1 MRTHFA
7 ETGTSLLV
15 LLSNGQV
22 EHCHYLPPND
32 IWVPLTRISEV
43 PSAIQ
48 PPLAGS
54 QRCPWTL
61 RFPFF
66 HHYVTQ
72 MCEQPGVSKCWEA
85 RGAGVQC
92 WHRKT
97 SRAGG
102 DICSVPHTCQFEPL
116 VLENLCPL
124 AGIHITCQ
132 QAPRYLHRHR
142 STQPGEQN
150 IHKPQHTA
158 TDENEQKLQANANL

>member
-1 MRTHFA
+1 MQTHFA
-7 ETGTSLLV
+7 EIGTSLPV

-22 EHCHYLPPND
+22 ERCHYLPPND
-32 IWVPLTRISEV
+32 IWVPLTRISKV

-61 RFPFF
+61 GFPFF
-66 HHYVTQ
+66 HYYLTQ
-72 MCEQPGVSKCWEA
+72 TCEQPGASKRLEA
-85 RGAGVQC
+85 RGARVQR

-102 DICSVPHTCQFEPL
+102 DICSIPHTCQFEPL
-116 VLENLCPL
+116 VLDNLCPL

-150 IHKPQHTA
+150 IYTPQRTA
-158 TDENEQKLQANANL
+158 AVKNSRQMQTFSSL